1 MALLFVD
8 GFDHYQSADFLRKWS
23 GSNTSF
29 QTISTTLGR
38 RGGGCMLYPYNTF
51 KNLNSNYSTLIAGFG
66 FYIGAFPTGA
76 NQPVALLSFSNGAD
90 PRVWMGASSAGEL
103 VVHNQGNTVLGK
115 TRPNVVQA
123 GAWAYIEMKA
133 VGGTSTGAVEVRV
146 NGVTELTLTN
156 VNTGTTTFASIGFA
170 LYTGIL
176 FTTSSSLRIDD
187 VYVCDTSGATNN
199 DFLGDCRVDAYYPT
213 SEGTTQSWTP
223 TPSGTHYTTVDEVPV
238 STTDYVEAVTANAV
252 ELFGF
257 NDLVNTPLSIFG
269 VQVNSCARK
278 TDAGSRAINN
288 TARVAGANYYGP
300 DLTLSDTTNYRLSV
314 FGTNPATSAAWS
326 KDEINATEFGVRLV

>member
-8 GFDHYQSADFLRKWS
+8 GFDHYQTADMLRKWS
-23 GSNTSF
+23 GSNMSF

-38 RGGGCMLYPYNTF
+38 RGGGCMLYAYNTF

-66 FYIGAFPTGA
+66 FYLSGFPSSDTSFVFA
-76 NQPVALLSFSNGAD
+76 FSNGLSAS
-90 PRVWMGASSAGEL
+90 VWMGVSSAGEL
-103 VVHNQGNTVLGK
+103 IVYRQSNTVLGK
-115 TRPNVVQA
+115 TKPNVVQQ

-156 VNTGTTTFASIGFA
+156 VNTGTTTFASIGF
-170 LYTGIL
+170 GINAY
-176 FTTSSSLRIDD
+176 FGFNNASGLRIDD

-238 STTDYVEAVTANAV
+238 STTDYVESVTANAV

-278 TDAGSRAINN
+278 TDAGARSINN

-300 DLTLSDTTNYRLSV
+300 DLTLSDTTNYRMSV